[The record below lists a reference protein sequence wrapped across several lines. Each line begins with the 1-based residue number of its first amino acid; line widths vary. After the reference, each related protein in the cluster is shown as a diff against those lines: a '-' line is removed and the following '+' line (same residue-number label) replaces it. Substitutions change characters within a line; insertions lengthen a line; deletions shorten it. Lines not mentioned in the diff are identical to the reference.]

1 VPVWEV
7 PRDAAA
13 ADLTAAVTAMAAT
26 IEDAAADRSALTAEE
41 RRAKAGL
48 LNRQVTLR

>member
-1 VPVWEV
+1 
-7 PRDAAA
+7 A
-13 ADLTAAVTAMAAT
+13 ADLAEPVTAMAAA
-26 IEDAAADRSALTAEE
+26 IEAAAADTTPLTAEE